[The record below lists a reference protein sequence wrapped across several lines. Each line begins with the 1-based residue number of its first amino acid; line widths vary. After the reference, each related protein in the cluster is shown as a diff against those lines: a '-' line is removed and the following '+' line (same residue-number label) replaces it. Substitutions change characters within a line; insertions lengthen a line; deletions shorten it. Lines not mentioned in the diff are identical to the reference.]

1 MQRRAAT
8 RVFGF
13 FSDNLSLSSSHS
25 SRYSNTCIL
34 THSQKHTL
42 VHNKYFTNTQLHLVI
57 VAILVEIHKRVHIYK
72 SIQQL
77 GSSTTP
83 SWKNFSRRHKI
94 ATQSFTTIIVYEY
107 NKRKSGF
114 FHLCLLKTNISFLSI
129 KCLIMFTVQHMLTDP
144 TDVYRILRKKSQ
156 FNLKLLA

>member
-1 MQRRAAT
+1 MQRRAAR

-94 ATQSFTTIIVYEY
+94 AAQLFTTIIVYEY
-107 NKRKSGF
+107 NKTSYYLEICKS
-114 FHLCLLKTNISFLSI
+114 KMYSIRISYHNGLSEVI
-129 KCLIMFTVQHMLTDP
+129 F
-144 TDVYRILRKKSQ
+144 
-156 FNLKLLA
+156 